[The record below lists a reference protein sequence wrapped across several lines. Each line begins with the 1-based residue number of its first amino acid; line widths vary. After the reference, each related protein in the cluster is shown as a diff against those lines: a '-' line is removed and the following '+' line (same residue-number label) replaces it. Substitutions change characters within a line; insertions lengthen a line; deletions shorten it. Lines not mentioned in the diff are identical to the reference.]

1 MTSKMT
7 PPPLIIIQARMGS
20 SRLPGKVMLPL
31 NGIPSI
37 ELMVKRLQ
45 RHEHLRRIV
54 IATSTEPENDT
65 LCDHMAGLSVAVFR
79 GSEDD
84 VLARFAECF
93 EKHKAEVVIR
103 LTADC
108 PFIDPEIIIQLLDT
122 YHAHGVDYANLSPKF
137 AEGLDAEVMSASSL
151 LTAHKNAQKPS
162 EREHV
167 TSYIRNNPSLFNII
181 EHGQAIDQSHYR
193 FTIDAAADFQVA
205 TAIADHFGERCLTIT
220 AQDIINYLTTHP
232 DVFSLN
238 SHIIRNE
245 GMLSSL
251 TRDGTENW
259 KNHDTDN

>member
-20 SRLPGKVMLPL
+20 SRLPGKVMRPL

-45 RHEHLRRIV
+45 RHEHLRHIV

-65 LCDHMAGLSVAVFR
+65 LCNYLASLSVAVFR

-84 VLARFAECF
+84 VLGRFAECF

-108 PFIDPEIIIQLLDT
+108 PFIDPKIIVQLLDT
-122 YHAHGVDYANLSPKF
+122 YHAYGVDYAYLSSKF
-137 AEGLDAEVMSASSL
+137 AEGLDAEVISASSL
-151 LTAHKNAQKPS
+151 LTAHKNARKPS

-167 TSYIRNNPSLFNII
+167 TPYIRNNPSLFNII
-181 EHGQAIDQSHYR
+181 EHGQATDQGHYR

-205 TAIADHFGERCLTIT
+205 TAIADHFGEDCLTMT
-220 AQDIINYLTTHP
+220 GQDIINYLIAHP
-232 DVFSLN
+232 DVFNLN

-251 TRDGTENW
+251 IRDRAEN
-259 KNHDTDN
+259 